1 MYSTTE
7 VAILLKISRRMV
19 SRYAKRT
26 GCKKV
31 GCGKRANYVLTDRDV
46 NKIKQFIRGKS
57 K

>member
-7 VAILLKISRRMV
+7 IAVLLKISRRMV
-19 SRYAKRT
+19 SRYAKRI

-46 NKIKQFIRGKS
+46 KKISKLIREK
-57 K
+57 